1 MNIGVFLDRDG
12 TINEEM
18 GYVNHISRFQMLPRA
33 AEAIRLLNKNG
44 LKVVVATNQSGPARR
59 YFPEG
64 LIIEVNNRMID
75 ILKEQ
80 GAHLDGIYYCPH
92 HREAIVPSY
101 RVVCDCRKPKTGLL
115 TRAAQELMIDL
126 SRSYVVGDRFLDI
139 ELAHNAGAKG
149 ILVLTGYGKGELM
162 YQGNST
168 PIRPDVVA
176 EDLWEA
182 AQWILQDIRNIHRR
196 ARGGRGDE

>member
-18 GYVNHISRFQMLPRA
+18 GYINHLSRFHILPRA

-44 LKVVVATNQSGPARR
+44 LKVVVATNQSGPARG

-64 LIIEVNNRMID
+64 LIIELNNKMIN

-80 GAHLDGIYYCPH
+80 DAHLDGIYYCPH

-115 TRAAQELMIDL
+115 KKAAQELAIDL
-126 SRSYVVGDRFLDI
+126 SKSYVVGDRFLDI

-162 YQGNST
+162 YQGNSN
-168 PIRPDVVA
+168 PIRPDFVA

-182 AQWILQDIRNIHRR
+182 AEWILQDIRKYSPQSTQRPQR
-196 ARGGRGDE
+196 